1 MTLLLT
7 TIKIERVTPMELTN
21 KNISQDLISR
31 AATHGMFF
39 GKHSHH
45 KPSNVASD
53 KEDGLCTLSLLTLDG
68 EPVRELEG
76 LVNPTNEEMNSTAN
90 WLLEQSL
97 KAIFGNGNAER
108 EGIVDILM
116 KTIPLH
122 WEGLDDPSATIASMV
137 KDKFDSGF
145 VISDLK
151 LNKERDELSLS
162 LKSDSLSSIQ
172 FMHSY
177 GGGHL
182 VGLLN
187 EKYIARM
194 GANYTLEHEKRATMS
209 INNYQSFCEWHKPLL
224 QAAVESVIE
233 LAAKHGYLIRN
244 DM

>member
-1 MTLLLT
+1 MLT
-7 TIKIERVTPMELTN
+7 TIKIERVTPMEPTN

-45 KPSNVASD
+45 KPSNLPSD
-53 KEDGLCTLSLLTLDG
+53 KEDGFCTLSLLTLDG

-122 WEGLDDPSATIASMV
+122 WEGLDDPSATIASIV

-151 LNKERDELSLS
+151 
-162 LKSDSLSSIQ
+162 
-172 FMHSY
+172 M
-177 GGGHL
+177 
-182 VGLLN
+182 
-187 EKYIARM
+187 
-194 GANYTLEHEKRATMS
+194 NYPLPKR
-209 INNYQSFCEWHKPLL
+209 
-224 QAAVESVIE
+224 
-233 LAAKHGYLIRN
+233 
-244 DM
+244 